1 MSVDRILTTEG
12 VPLYVKIREA
22 LRADIL
28 QGKLHPGQ
36 KIPSEDELADLYR
49 VSRMTVRQ
57 GILELIK
64 EGLLHRKHGV
74 GTFVSYPHFDRDHT
88 RLTNFFE
95 SAREQGIDASST
107 VLKIEI
113 SPAPEKIAQELR
125 LSPDES
131 VICIRTLRFVNQT
144 PVTVHDSYLPH
155 RLFAEIIHENLENV
169 HLWDVMEK
177 YGYRVKR
184 AIQKLEAR
192 PASAEI
198 AKLLDIK
205 PHSPILYKERKILA
219 EDGTAV
225 EFTYCYNRGD
235 MYSLTVSMER

>member
-1 MSVDRILTTEG
+1 MDKILITEG

-22 LRADIL
+22 LRAEIMH
-28 QGKLHPGQ
+28 GNLHPGQ
-36 KIPSEDELADLYR
+36 KIPSEDELAQQYR

-57 GILELIK
+57 GILDLIK

-107 VLKIEI
+107 VLKIEV
-113 SPAPEKIAQELR
+113 SPASDKIAKELR
-125 LSPDES
+125 LSPGEN

-155 RLFAEIIHENLENV
+155 RLFAEIVYENLENV
-169 HLWDVMEK
+169 HIWDVMEK

-192 PASAEI
+192 PASSEI

-205 PHSPILYKERKILA
+205 PNSPILYKERKILA

>member
-1 MSVDRILTTEG
+1 VDRILLAEG

-22 LRADIL
+22 LRAEIL

-36 KIPSEDELADLYR
+36 KIPSENELAQQYR

-57 GILELIK
+57 GILDLIK
-64 EGLLHRKHGV
+64 EGLLHRKQGV

-113 SPAPEKIAQELR
+113 SPAPEKVAREL
-125 LSPDES
+125 LLQPGES
-131 VICIRTLRFVNQT
+131 VICIRTLRFANQT

-155 RLFAEIIHENLENV
+155 RLFPEIIHEKLENV

-177 YGYRVKR
+177 FGYRVKR

-192 PASAEI
+192 PASGEI
-198 AKLLDIK
+198 ARLLDIK
-205 PHSPILYKERKILA
+205 PGSPILYKERKILA
-219 EDGTAV
+219 TDGTAV

-235 MYSLTVSMER
+235 MYSLTVAMER

>member
-1 MSVDRILTTEG
+1 MKTLLSTEG
-12 VPLYVKIREA
+12 VPLYVKIRET
-22 LRADIL
+22 LRAEIL

-36 KIPSEDELADLYR
+36 KIPSEDELADQYR

-64 EGLLHRKHGV
+64 EGLLYRRQGV

-107 VLKIEI
+107 VLRIEI
-113 SPAPEKIAQELR
+113 SPATEKIAKEL
-125 LSPDES
+125 LLKPGEN
-131 VICIRTLRFVNQT
+131 VICIRTLRYVNQT
-144 PVTVHDSYLPH
+144 PVTVHDSYLPQ
-155 RLFAEIIHENLENV
+155 RLFADILHENLENV

-192 PASAEI
+192 PASIEI
-198 AKLLDIK
+198 ARLLEIK
-205 PHSPILYKERKILA
+205 PGSPILYKERKILA
-219 EDGTAV
+219 TDGTPV

-235 MYSLTVSMER
+235 MYSLTVAMER

>member
-1 MSVDRILTTEG
+1 MNTILSTDG
-12 VPLYVKIREA
+12 IPLYVKIREA
-22 LRADIL
+22 IRAEIM
-28 QGKLHPGQ
+28 QGNLHPGQ
-36 KIPSEDELADLYR
+36 KIPSEDELADRYR

-57 GILELIK
+57 GVLDLIK

-95 SAREQGIDASST
+95 SAREQGIEATSK

-113 SPAPEKIAQELR
+113 LPAPEKIAKQLLR
-125 LSPDES
+125 QTGDSL
-131 VICIRTLRFVNQT
+131 ICIRTLRFVNQT
-144 PVTVHDSYLPH
+144 PVTVHDSYLP
-155 RLFAEIIHENLENV
+155 RDLFAEIINEELDNV

-177 YGYRVKR
+177 YGFRVKR
-184 AIQKLEAR
+184 AIQKLEAV
-192 PASAEI
+192 PASPEI

-205 PHSPILYKERKILA
+205 PGAPILYKERKILA
-219 EDGTAV
+219 TDGTPV

-235 MYSLTVSMER
+235 MYSLTVAMER

>member
-1 MSVDRILTTEG
+1 MDRILLAEG

-22 LRADIL
+22 LRAEIL

-36 KIPSEDELADLYR
+36 KIPSENELAQQYR

-57 GILELIK
+57 GILDLIK
-64 EGLLHRKHGV
+64 EGLLHRKQGV

-113 SPAPEKIAQELR
+113 SPAPEKVAREL
-125 LSPDES
+125 LLQPGES
-131 VICIRTLRFVNQT
+131 VICIRTLRFANQT

-155 RLFAEIIHENLENV
+155 RLFPEIIHEKLENV

-177 YGYRVKR
+177 FGYRVKR

-192 PASAEI
+192 PASGEI
-198 AKLLDIK
+198 ARLLDIK
-205 PHSPILYKERKILA
+205 PGSPILYKERKILA
-219 EDGTAV
+219 TDGTAV

-235 MYSLTVSMER
+235 MYSLTVAMER

>member
-1 MSVDRILTTEG
+1 MNKILSTAG
-12 VPLYVKIREA
+12 VPLYVQIREA
-22 LRADIL
+22 LRAEIL
-28 QGKLHPGQ
+28 QGNLHPGE
-36 KIPSEDELADLYR
+36 KLPSEEELADRYR

-57 GILELIK
+57 GVLDLIK

-95 SAREQGIDASST
+95 SAQEQGIEASST

-113 SPAPEKIAQELR
+113 LAAPERIAKELR
-125 LSPDES
+125 LEEGER

-155 RLFAEIIHENLENV
+155 RLFAEIVHEELENV

-177 YGYRVKR
+177 FGYRVKR

-192 PASAEI
+192 PASTEI
-198 AKLLDIK
+198 ARLLDVK
-205 PHSPILYKERKILA
+205 PGFPILYKERKILA

-235 MYSLTVSMER
+235 LYSLTVAMER

>member
-1 MSVDRILTTEG
+1 MNKILSTEG
-12 VPLYVKIREA
+12 VPLYVQIREA
-22 LRADIL
+22 IRAEIL
-28 QGKLHPGQ
+28 QGNLHPGQ
-36 KIPSEDELADLYR
+36 KLPSEDELADQYH

-57 GILELIK
+57 GVLDLIK

-95 SAREQGIDASST
+95 SAREQGIEASST

-113 SPAPEKIAQELR
+113 SPASERIAEELR
-125 LSPDES
+125 IGVGDT

-155 RLFAEIIHENLENV
+155 RLFAEIVHEKLENV

-192 PASAEI
+192 PASTEI

-205 PHSPILYKERKILA
+205 PGSPILYKERKILA
-219 EDGTAV
+219 EDGTTV

-235 MYSLTVSMER
+235 MYSLTVAMER

>member
-1 MSVDRILTTEG
+1 MDRILTTEG
-12 VPLYVKIREA
+12 VPLYVRIREA
-22 LRADIL
+22 LRSEII
-28 QGKLHPGQ
+28 QGNLHPGQ
-36 KIPSEDELADLYR
+36 KIPSEDELAQQYR

-57 GILELIK
+57 GVMDLIK

-95 SAREQGIDASST
+95 SAREQGIEASST

-113 SPAPEKIAQELR
+113 FPAPEKVAKEL
-125 LSPDES
+125 LLKPSES
-131 VICIRTLRFVNQT
+131 VLCIRTLRFVNQT

-155 RLFAEIIHENLENV
+155 RLFAEIVHEELENV

-177 YGYRVKR
+177 YGFRVKR

-198 AKLLDIK
+198 AKLLDVK
-205 PHSPILYKERKILA
+205 PGSPILYKERKILA
-219 EDGTAV
+219 TDGTAV

-235 MYSLTVSMER
+235 MYSLIVSMER

>member
-1 MSVDRILTTEG
+1 MDRILLTEG

-22 LRADIL
+22 MRAEIL

-36 KIPSEDELADLYR
+36 KIPSEDELAQQYR

-57 GILELIK
+57 GILDLIK
-64 EGLLHRKHGV
+64 EGLLHRKQGV

-113 SPAPEKIAQELR
+113 SAAPEKVAREL
-125 LSPDES
+125 LLQPGES
-131 VICIRTLRFVNQT
+131 VICIRTLRFVNET

-155 RLFAEIIHENLENV
+155 RLFPEIIHEKLENV

-177 YGYRVKR
+177 FGYRVKR

-192 PASAEI
+192 LASGEI
-198 AKLLDIK
+198 ARLLDIK
-205 PHSPILYKERKILA
+205 PGSPILYKERKILA
-219 EDGTAV
+219 TDGTAV

-235 MYSLTVSMER
+235 MYSLTVAMER